1 MAQHKNAV
9 PTRGSRD
16 PLDPAKTTVFMK
28 YHTVAPARLVDVT
41 LRDLAAS
48 GIPERALGRVSA
60 DRRVTLVGCVTLND
74 HARSYL
80 PAALGG
86 TAAGIIL

>member
-28 YHTVAPARLVDVT
+28 YHTVAPNRLVDVT

-48 GIPERALGRVSA
+48 GIPERALGTGFPQNDASRSSA
-60 DRRVTLVGCVTLND
+60 
-74 HARSYL
+74 A
-80 PAALGG
+80 
-86 TAAGIIL
+86 